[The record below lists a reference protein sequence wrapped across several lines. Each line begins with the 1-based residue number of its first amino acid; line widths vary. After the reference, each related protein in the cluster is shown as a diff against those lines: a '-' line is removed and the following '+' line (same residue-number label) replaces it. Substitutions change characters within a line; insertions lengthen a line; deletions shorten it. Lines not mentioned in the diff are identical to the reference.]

1 MQPNCVK
8 KNIKKKK
15 REQERAKKKIFFC
28 SSYCPSLNMYSQTML
43 CIQIKTLNAESVQGH
58 YSLSATVSL
67 KFDESYINENALAKK
82 IK

>member
-1 MQPNCVK
+1 
-8 KNIKKKK
+8 
-15 REQERAKKKIFFC
+15 
-28 SSYCPSLNMYSQTML
+28 MYSQTML